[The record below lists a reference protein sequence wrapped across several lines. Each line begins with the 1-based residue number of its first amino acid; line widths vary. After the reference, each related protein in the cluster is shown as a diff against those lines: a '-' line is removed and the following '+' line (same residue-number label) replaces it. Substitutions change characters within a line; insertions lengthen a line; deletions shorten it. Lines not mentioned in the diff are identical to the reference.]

1 MKYNKIRRSWQFE
14 KVYKEGSKYFDDIF
28 VLYVL
33 PNNLGEVRI
42 GLTVTKK
49 IGKSVQR
56 NRIKRLIR
64 EAVRLTEGIL
74 PGNDIVIVARRSST
88 DLKCQQVKDSLNQ
101 LLRRAKLIEN

>member
-1 MKYNKIRRSWQFE
+1 MKYDKIRRGWQFE
-14 KVYKEGSKYFDDIF
+14 KVYKEGSKYSDDLF
-28 VLYVL
+28 VLYAL
-33 PNNLGEVRI
+33 PNNTKEVRI

-64 EAVRLTEGIL
+64 EAIRLTDGIL
-74 PGNDIVIVARRSST
+74 PGNDIVVVARKSSAE
-88 DLKCQQVKDSLNQ
+88 LKCYQVKNSLNQ